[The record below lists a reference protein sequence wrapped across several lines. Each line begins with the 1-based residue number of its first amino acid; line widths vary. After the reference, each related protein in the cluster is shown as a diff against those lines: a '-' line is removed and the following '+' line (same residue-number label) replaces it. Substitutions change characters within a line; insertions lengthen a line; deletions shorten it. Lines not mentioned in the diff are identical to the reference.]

1 MFAAQIP
8 APMFHIT
15 IPERDRDLWICDTAG
30 FGDNRN
36 IEIDISNGIGMMD
49 AVQSCK
55 SARFLILTAKDSLTA
70 NRSTM
75 VKEIGNIVNKM
86 FYNFEENM
94 DKVLCLFN
102 GFKEEGEITDF
113 QKKLTNPENNKLL
126 EKGHDTNLEAF
137 IRLLMDN
144 STEENNYLFPL
155 SGDYK
160 KILKAII
167 KLDKLQDMN
176 QLRHNFAEGTKAR
189 IKNYY
194 QES

>member
-1 MFAAQIP
+1 
-8 APMFHIT
+8 MFHIT

-55 SARFLILTAKDSLTA
+55 SARFLILMAKDSLTA

-75 VKEIGNIVNKM
+75 VKEIGKIVKKM

-194 QES
+194 QEA